1 MGRES
6 LKKSTILIV
15 DDNQNNIEVLEELL
29 VFEGY
34 ENIVSLTDSRD
45 TIQKFKETQPDLVL
59 LDLMMPYLDGFEI
72 MRLLRNNLA
81 EGAIVPI
88 LVLTADASDE
98 SKKKALNT
106 GATDFLAKP
115 FDLNEVI
122 LRVKNLLQISSLN
135 KQLRNQNTI
144 LEEKVKERTK
154 ELEQQNIE
162 LKVAWQKA
170 EASNRLKTAF
180 INNISHEIR
189 TPLNGIVG
197 FSQMISDGDLPEE
210 SKKEIVQSINQSSER
225 LINTVTA
232 FMDISL
238 IHSGNMETAIAEVS
252 PNLLINEAIERF
264 RPLAEKKKL
273 EIRDTS
279 ELTAEF
285 SFIQSDEVIL
295 QKILFYLT
303 DNAVKFTAR
312 GTIELGFTL
321 QNEFVQFY
329 IKDTG
334 VGISETGKKE
344 IFKSFTQENFGF
356 SREHEGNG
364 LGLAIAKGLL
374 NLLGGEIEFESIK
387 GEGTSFYFTVP
398 VKQNNISEDNITSE
412 KFEANKQVRHILIVE
427 DDEINYRL
435 IESLLRNENIKFTH
449 AKNGKEA
456 VTQCERE
463 NNFDVVLMDLKLPE
477 MDGFEATLAIRE
489 KNKDLPII
497 AITAY
502 SSAEDRQK
510 ALNSGCDE
518 FIIKPIKKS
527 ILFQKLEKYG
537 LISGHSQ
544 GSYKH

>member
-1 MGRES
+1 MGREL
-6 LKKSTILIV
+6 LKTSNILIV

-29 VFEGY
+29 ELEGY
-34 ENIVSLTDSRD
+34 ENVTSITDSRD
-45 TIQKFKETQPDLVL
+45 TIQKFKETDPDLVL

-72 MRLLRNNLA
+72 MRLLRNNLS

-98 SKKKALNT
+98 SKKKALNA

-122 LRVKNLLQISSLN
+122 LRVRNLLQISSLN
-135 KQLRNQNTI
+135 KQLRQQNTI
-144 LEEKVKERTK
+144 LEEKVKERTE

-197 FSQMISDGDLPEE
+197 FSQMISERDLPEE
-210 SKKEIVQSINQSSER
+210 NKKEIIQSINESSER

-238 IHSGNMETAIAEVS
+238 IHSGNMEKVIAEVS
-252 PNLLINEAIERF
+252 PDLLVNEAVERF
-264 RPLAEKKKL
+264 RPLATKKNL
-273 EIRDTS
+273 TISETTEITD
-279 ELTAEF
+279 EF
-285 SFIQSDEVIL
+285 NFIQSDEVML

-303 DNAVKFTAR
+303 DNAIKFTKEGA
-312 GTIELGFTL
+312 IELGYTL
-321 QNEFVQFY
+321 QNENVQFY

-334 VGISETGKKE
+334 VGISEHGKKE
-344 IFKSFTQENFGF
+344 IFESFAQENFGF
-356 SREHEGNG
+356 NREHEGNG

-374 NLLGGEIEFESIK
+374 DLLGGEIDFESK
-387 GEGTSFYFTVP
+387 KDEGTTFYFSVP
-398 VKQNNISEDNITSE
+398 IEHNNESAKSINTDKNDL
-412 KFEANKQVRHILIVE
+412 NGRVRNVLIVE
-427 DDEINYRL
+427 DDYINYRL
-435 IESLLRNENIKFTH
+435 IESLLRNENIKLTH
-449 AKNGKEA
+449 AKNGNEA
-456 VTQCERE
+456 ISACEHE
-463 NNFDVVLMDLKLPE
+463 NNFDAVLMDLKLPE
-477 MDGFEATLAIRE
+477 LDGFQATKAIKE

-502 SSAEDRQK
+502 SSAEDRLK
-510 ALNSGCDE
+510 ALDAGCDE

-527 ILFQKLEKYG
+527 ILFQKLEKYH
-537 LISGHSQ
+537 ITVA
-544 GSYKH
+544 KN